1 MLLGLVSHS
10 SLGAIRAHV
19 ARVSLPRLIQ
29 KQTTT
34 SFHSVAST
42 TSILRIAVRPLF
54 APTTSSSLQLR
65 FRSSKKPMLS
75 GPYAPRRR
83 VKLPRSVRAKK
94 EGRKYKLKSHRGAY
108 RRWIVVKA
116 GHFKRAQAG
125 AQHLNRKMRRWK
137 RVVKRRRV
145 LSNPMQR
152 RMLKKLLPYYNRR
165 YMR

>member
-1 MLLGLVSHS
+1 MLLRMLSQSLAPSIRAKLARS
-10 SLGAIRAHV
+10 SL
-19 ARVSLPRLIQ
+19 Q
-29 KQTTT
+29 KLSMKYTTS
-34 SFHSVAST
+34 SFHSPSST
-42 TSILRIAVRPLF
+42 TSSFCIAVRPLLF
-54 APTTSSSLQLR
+54 QNPSSALQLR

-94 EGRKYKLKSHRGAY
+94 EGRKYKLKTHRGAY
-108 RRWIVVKA
+108 RRWIVVRA